1 MQKVIIDC
9 DPGIDDVLAL
19 EYALRSPE
27 LDVVAITVVAGNVP
41 VDLGVENTF
50 KVLER
55 CNRLDVPVYAGAD
68 KPLKKPFVSAQDTHG
83 EDGLGES
90 GIVRTSAVTP
100 QDQVAYQF
108 LRQYFATSQ
117 DTGII
122 ALGPLTNIALALEKD
137 NTWSQNIQ
145 RFVTMG
151 GTYKSHGNCSP
162 VAEFNYWCDPDAA
175 AIVYQKLAVKIEMVG
190 LDVTRKIVLTPNIL
204 EYTKRINPESFAYLQ
219 KITRFYFDFHWQY
232 EHILGCVI
240 NDPLAVAY
248 YIDPTLCLGFDSYV
262 AVETCGL
269 SLGQTL
275 VDRYDFWQ
283 KEPNAKIL
291 DTVDSRKFFE
301 MFLTVILNAPEALIA
316 SDLKNLRLG

>member
-27 LDVVAITVVAGNVP
+27 LEVVAITVVAGNVP
-41 VDLGVENTF
+41 VHLGVDNTF

-55 CNRLDVPVYAGAD
+55 CNRLDVPVYVGASQ
-68 KPLKKPFVSAQDTHG
+68 PLKKPFVSAQDTHG

-90 GIVRTSAVTP
+90 GIARRSTVSP
-100 QDQVAYQF
+100 QSQTASEF
-108 LRQYFATSQ
+108 LQEYFAADK
-117 DTGII
+117 DTGVI
-122 ALGPLTNIALALEKD
+122 ALGPLTNIALALTKD
-137 NTWSQNIQ
+137 NRWGQNIT

-175 AIVYQKLAVKIEMVG
+175 ALVYQTLPCQIEMVG
-190 LDVTRKIVLTPNIL
+190 LDVTRKIVFTPNIL
-204 EYTKRINPESFAYLQ
+204 EYTKRMNPECFAYLQ

-248 YIDPTLCLGFDSYV
+248 YIDPGLCQGFESYV
-262 AVETCGL
+262 AVETEGI
-269 SLGQTL
+269 SIGQTL

-283 KEPNAKIL
+283 KKANAKIL

-301 MFLTVILNAPEALIA
+301 LFLTVILNAPEATIA
-316 SDLKNLRLG
+316 SDLQNLRLG